1 MYDDH
6 MAPVLTALLEPFH
19 RTLYNVDSVSV
30 SVPPYNNISSP
41 SPQSFSFPAIAIEM
55 SPPDM
60 KAMFDNV
67 QNEQY
72 NTQRRAS
79 PVSNVSRASNSIIL

>member
-6 MAPVLTALLEPFH
+6 VAPLLTALLEPFH
-19 RTLYNVDSVSV
+19 RTLYNVDSV

-67 QNEQY
+67 QNEEY
-72 NTQRRAS
+72 NEHRM
-79 PVSNVSRASNSIIL
+79 NSILLCGSNM

>member
-6 MAPVLTALLEPFH
+6 VALVLTALLEPFN
-19 RTLYNVDSVSV
+19 RTLYNVDSV
-30 SVPPYNNISSP
+30 SVPPYNNISSCWPP

-67 QNEQY
+67 QNEEY

-79 PVSNVSRASNSIIL
+79 PVSRASNSIIL